1 MIGSSCTPSPV
12 MKKDAALTLA
22 RRNVIGAGFALP
34 RDAGRRPAQF
44 SRWGL
49 QAVPALL
56 HNRRYAVSRPSGPM
70 VETR

>member
-34 RDAGRRPAQF
+34 RDAGRRPAQ
-44 SRWGL
+44 
-49 QAVPALL
+49 LL
-56 HNRRYAVSRPSGPM
+56 
-70 VETR
+70 